1 MMIRLKHLL
10 REIKD
15 TDLDR
20 ILTKIKNKQFR
31 FFAAGDNGRVY
42 EIDGEDKL
50 FKITKEMDEFE
61 VASIIVGRYAEFT
74 TFIPVYYV
82 TDANAEG
89 FPDMAY
95 IMSKADK
102 LNPNYKRA
110 LDRFID
116 DFKTYAYDEGG
127 EVTIFDYLDAEGGRS
142 HDTKLI
148 NFLRA
153 LQADIRK
160 LNILDFE
167 LDLDFK
173 TDNIMIWNGNL
184 VMIDW

>member
-1 MMIRLKHLL
+1 MIRLKHLL

-15 TDLDR
+15 SDLDR
-20 ILTKIKNKQFR
+20 LLNKIKNKQFR
-31 FFAAGDNGRVY
+31 FFASGDNGRVY

-50 FKITKEMDEFE
+50 LKITKEMDEFE

-74 TFIPVYYV
+74 TFVPVYYV
-82 TDANAEG
+82 TDANSEG

-95 IMSKADK
+95 IMSKADNLTPK
-102 LNPNYKRA
+102 HVQS

-116 DFKTYAYDEGG
+116 DFKSYAYDEGG
-127 EVTIFDYLDAEGGRS
+127 EVTIFDYLDAEGGRN
-142 HDTKLI
+142 HDVKLI

-160 LNILDFE
+160 MNILDFE

>member
-20 ILTKIKNKQFR
+20 ILSKIKNKQFR
-31 FFAAGDNGRVY
+31 FFASGDNGRIY

-50 FKITKEMDEFE
+50 FKITKETDEFE
-61 VASIIVGRYAEFT
+61 VASIIVGRYTEFT
-74 TFIPVYYV
+74 TFIPIYYV
-82 TDANAEG
+82 TDANSEG
-89 FPDMAY
+89 FADMLY

-102 LNPNYKRA
+102 LTTKYTQVI
-110 LDRFID
+110 DRFIE

-127 EVTIFDYLDAEGGRS
+127 EVTIFDYLDAEGGRN
-142 HDTKLI
+142 HDVKLI

-160 LNILDFE
+160 MNILDFE
-167 LDLDFK
+167 LDLDFR